1 MQKKCIININ
11 AKDFDNPEME
21 EQFNTWYNA
30 HAEENFK
37 FEGMKKIERYK
48 MIGDCKDAPRHLA
61 IYYFDSIEDL
71 HEYEKSE
78 AHANSAK
85 VPGKPDPGIVKQ
97 KFRAQYELTDSWEK

>member
-1 MQKKCIININ
+1 MQKKAIINVN

-21 EQFNTWYNA
+21 EQFNAWYNA

-85 VPGKPDPGIVKQ
+85 VPGKPAPDVVKQ